1 MREFGRKMAPS
12 KKLIEVSLPLM
23 EINQEASREKYIHDG
38 HPSTLHTWWARRPL
52 AVCRAVLFASLVDD
66 PSEYLP
72 ENEAHVERK
81 RLFHLLEELV
91 KWEKSNDE
99 EILRQ
104 ARADI
109 ASSMARNLGMEA
121 PIEDAAVRE
130 FLARHVPPILD
141 PFCGGGSIPFEVQRL
156 GLKAHGGDLNPVA
169 VLITKALIEIPPR
182 FPGQPPVHPRKQSTD
197 HVWHGAEGLAE
208 DVRWYAAWLKEEAQ
222 KRIGHLY
229 PSVTFNQKIL
239 AHEPHLAAQGLKV
252 GDELRVV
259 AWIWTHT
266 VTCPNPACQV
276 EMPLARSFWLC
287 KDRKDKVWIEPV
299 VDRSSHKVNYH
310 VHVSTGQP
318 PDGTVNRRGARC
330 IACKTAVPFD
340 YIRSEGRS
348 GRVRSRLMAV
358 VAERESGKFYISPMP
373 EQEAAA
379 DCAEPLDI
387 PETDLPKEAL
397 GFRVQRY
404 GLTKHRHLFR
414 PRQLQVLTT
423 FCDMIAQVHDRIEQ
437 DAVKAG
443 LLDDNIPLSQGGA
456 CARAYADVVTVYLA
470 LATSKVAARNSILS
484 TWNYGSG
491 TLRAAF
497 SRQTVSMVWDYCE
510 TNPFLGI
517 GNYLSGVEQVAK
529 ILEALPSGQ
538 PGMAYQHDAAEAD
551 GWGSIIVSTDPP
563 YYDNIGY
570 ADLSDFF
577 YIWLRKSLGTIWPSL
592 FETILSPK
600 AQEIVANPARFG
612 GDRQKARQFFEER
625 LFLCFRK
632 INRSQHLQFPL
643 SIFYAFKQTETEAS
657 DSEDCDSPEDV
668 RVGSSGWE
676 TILESLLRAGMMITG
691 TWPVRT
697 EMSGRLRALGSNALA
712 SSILLVCRP
721 RPEDAPQA
729 TRREFLEALK
739 RELSYSLRQL
749 QEGAIAPVDIAQAA
763 IGPGMAVFSRYSK
776 VLEADGSPIDVG
788 TALTLINQALDE
800 YLAEQEGEYDSD
812 TRWALAW
819 FEQFGH
825 NESSFGVA
833 ETLSKA
839 KNTSVNGL
847 QEAGVLEA
855 RAGKVRLYRRDE
867 LDIKW
872 DPVHDKR
879 LTAWQACQH
888 LIYALENGGE
898 ETAAELLTRL
908 GPAADSTR
916 DLAYRLYTICERK
929 GWAQDALGYNML
941 VVAWSRL
948 KELAVHTKEPSQQKL
963 L

>member
-1 MREFGRKMAPS
+1 MALS

-23 EINQEASREKYIHDG
+23 EINKEASREKYIHDG

-66 PSEYLP
+66 PGEYLP
-72 ENEAHVERK
+72 EGEAQSERK
-81 RLFHLLEELV
+81 RLFRLLEELV

-99 EILRQ
+99 ELLGQ
-104 ARADI
+104 AREAI

-121 PIEDAAVRE
+121 PIGNAAIRE
-130 FLARHVPPILD
+130 FLALHVPPILD
-141 PFCGGGSIPFEVQRL
+141 PFCGGGSIPIEVQRL

-182 FPGQPPVHPRKQSTD
+182 FSGQPSVHPREESTKQA
-197 HVWHGAEGLAE
+197 WHGAEGLAE
-208 DVRWYAAWLKEEAQ
+208 DVRWYATWLKEEAR
-222 KRIGHLY
+222 KRMEHLY
-229 PSVTFNQKIL
+229 PAVTVHKNTL
-239 AHEPHLAAQGLKV
+239 AHDSHLAKRGIKV
-252 GDELRVV
+252 GDELAVI

-266 VTCPNPACQV
+266 VTCPNPACQM

-287 KDRKDKVWIEPV
+287 KDRKEKAWIEPV
-299 VDRSSHKVNYH
+299 VDQPSHKVHYQ
-310 VHVSTGQP
+310 VRVGVGQP

-348 GRVRSRLMAV
+348 GRLKARLMAV
-358 VAERESGKFYISPMP
+358 VVEMDSGKFYISPTS
-373 EQEAAA
+373 EQETAA
-379 DCAEPLDI
+379 DCAEPLDV
-387 PETDLPKEAL
+387 PDTDLPKEAL

-404 GLTKHRHLFR
+404 GLIKHRHLFR
-414 PRQLQVLTT
+414 PRQLHALST
-423 FCDMIAQVHDRIEQ
+423 FSDLISQAHERIEQ
-437 DAVKAG
+437 DAIRAG
-443 LLDDNIPLSQGGA
+443 LLDDGIPLYQGGT
-456 CARAYADVVTVYLA
+456 CARAYADTVTIYLA
-470 LATSKVAARNSILS
+470 LATSKIAGRNSILS

-510 TNPFLGI
+510 TNPFLGM
-517 GNYLSGVEQVAK
+517 GNFLSGVEQIAK
-529 ILEALPSGQ
+529 ILEMLPSGQ

-577 YIWLRKSLGTIWPSL
+577 YIWLRKSIGSIWPPL

-600 AQEIVANPARFG
+600 SQEIVANPARFD
-612 GDRQKARQFFEER
+612 GDRLKARQFFEER

-643 SIFYAFKQTETEAS
+643 SIFYAFKQAETEAS
-657 DSEDCDSPEDV
+657 NDSEDYDASEDV

-676 TILESLLRAGMMITG
+676 TILESLLRAGLMITG

-712 SSILLVCRP
+712 SSILLICRP
-721 RPEDAPQA
+721 RPEDAPQV
-729 TRREFLEALK
+729 TRRDFLEALK
-739 RELSYSLRQL
+739 RELSHSLRQL
-749 QEGAIAPVDIAQAA
+749 QEGAIAPVDLAQAA

-776 VLEADGSPIDVG
+776 VLDADGSQIDVG

-800 YLAEQEGEYDSD
+800 YLAEQEGEYDAD

-825 NESSFGVA
+825 NEAAFGVA

-847 QEAGVLEA
+847 QDAGVLEA

-867 LDIKW
+867 LDTNW
-872 DPVHDKR
+872 DPARDKR
-879 LTAWQACQH
+879 LIAWEACQH
-888 LIYALENGGE
+888 VIYALEAGGE
-898 ETAAELLTRL
+898 EAAVELLTKL
-908 GPAADSTR
+908 GPAADPVR
-916 DLAYRLYTICERK
+916 DLAYRLYVVCERK
-929 GWAQDALGYNML
+929 GWAQDALGYNSL
-941 VVAWSRL
+941 VVAWARL
-948 KELAVHTKEPSQQKL
+948 KELASRKQEPN
-963 L
+963 

>member
-1 MREFGRKMAPS
+1 MALS

-66 PSEYLP
+66 PGEYLP
-72 ENEAHVERK
+72 EGEAQSERK

-91 KWEKSNDE
+91 KWENSNNE
-99 EILRQ
+99 ELLAQ
-104 ARADI
+104 AREAI
-109 ASSMARNLGMEA
+109 ASSMARNLGMDA
-121 PIEDAAVRE
+121 PIEDAAIRE

-141 PFCGGGSIPFEVQRL
+141 PFCGGGSIPLEVQRL

-182 FPGQPPVHPRKQSTD
+182 FSGQSSVHPREEPTKQA
-197 HVWHGAEGLAE
+197 WHGAAGLAE
-208 DVRWYAAWLKEEAQ
+208 DVRWYAAWLKEEAR
-222 KRIGHLY
+222 KRMEHLY
-229 PSVTFNQKIL
+229 PAVTVHKNTL
-239 AHEPHLAAQGLKV
+239 AHNPHLAERGIKV
-252 GDELRVV
+252 GDELAVI

-266 VTCPNPACQV
+266 VTCPNPACQM

-287 KDRKDKVWIEPV
+287 KDRKDKAWIEPV
-299 VDRSSHKVNYH
+299 VDQPSHKVHYQ
-310 VHVSTGQP
+310 VRVGVGQP

-330 IACKTAVPFD
+330 IACKTAAPFD

-348 GRVRSRLMAV
+348 GRLKARLMAV
-358 VAERESGKFYISPMP
+358 VAETESGKFYISPTS
-373 EQEAAA
+373 EQETAAS
-379 DCAEPLDI
+379 CSEPSNVPD
-387 PETDLPKEAL
+387 TDLPKEAL

-404 GLTKHRHLFR
+404 GLVKHRHLFR
-414 PRQLQVLTT
+414 PRQLQALST
-423 FCDMIAQVHDRIEQ
+423 FSDLISQAHKRVEQ
-437 DAVKAG
+437 DAVRSG
-443 LLDDNIPLSQGGA
+443 LLDDGIPLHQGGT
-456 CARAYADVVTVYLA
+456 CARAYADAVTIYLA
-470 LATSKVAARNSILS
+470 LATSKIAGRNSILS

-510 TNPFLGI
+510 TNPFLGM
-517 GNYLSGVEQVAK
+517 GNFLSGVEQIAK
-529 ILEALPSGQ
+529 ILEMLPSGQ

-577 YIWLRKSLGTIWPSL
+577 YIWLRKSIGSIWPSL

-600 AQEIVANPARFG
+600 SQEIVANPARFE
-612 GDRQKARQFFEER
+612 GDRLKARQFFEER

-643 SIFYAFKQTETEAS
+643 SIFYAFKQAETETSS
-657 DSEDCDSPEDV
+657 DSEGYDTYEDI

-676 TILESLLRAGMMITG
+676 TILESLLRAGLMITG

-729 TRREFLEALK
+729 THRDFLEALK
-739 RELSYSLRQL
+739 RELSHSLRQL
-749 QEGAIAPVDIAQAA
+749 QEGTIAPVDLAQAA
-763 IGPGMAVFSRYSK
+763 IGPGMAIFSRYSK
-776 VLEADGSPIDVG
+776 VLGADGSQIDVG

-800 YLAEQEGEYDSD
+800 YLAEQEGEYDTD

-825 NESSFGVA
+825 NEAAFGVA

-867 LDIKW
+867 LDANW
-872 DPVHDKR
+872 DPARDKR
-879 LTAWQACQH
+879 LSAWEACQH
-888 LIYALENGGE
+888 VIYALEAGGE
-898 ETAAELLTRL
+898 AAAAELLTKL
-908 GPAADSTR
+908 GPAADPVR
-916 DLAYRLYTICERK
+916 DLAYRLYVVCERK
-929 GWAQDALGYNML
+929 GWPQDALGYNSL
-941 VVAWSRL
+941 VVAWARL
-948 KELAVHTKEPSQQKL
+948 KELASRKQEPNQGNL